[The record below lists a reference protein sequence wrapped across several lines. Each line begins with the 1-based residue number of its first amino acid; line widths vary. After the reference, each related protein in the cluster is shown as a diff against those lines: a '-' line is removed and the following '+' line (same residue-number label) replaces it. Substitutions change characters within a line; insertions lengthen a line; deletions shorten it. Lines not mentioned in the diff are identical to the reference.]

1 MLYTVFLV
9 ISALLNSVHLILINC
24 LDRREVDALRCMT
37 FRHSII
43 CSRLDSFR
51 QLDKCVLDRCL
62 PQIDEF
68 ICSLNANCM
77 GCTE

>member
-9 ISALLNSVHLILINC
+9 ISALLNSVHLIPRDY
-24 LDRREVDALRCMT
+24 LDRKEVDALRCMI
-37 FRHSII
+37 FRRSII

-51 QLDKCVLDRCL
+51 QLGRCVLDRCL